1 MTPQYTTDFSIFS
14 FCFLA
19 SMIFMLLT
27 WLSAKKVKI
36 YFVWFDRRM
45 SWTKSCSWRHNHR
58 SDMLFQWWHARHAQI
73 HTDPHRSTQIHT
85 DPHRSTHET
94 SWLFNSCHDAC
105 AAISNT
111 SELSPRPAQERPSTP
126 SICLRNLRTDWQ
138 VEKWKS
144 LPI

>member
-45 SWTKSCSWRHNHR
+45 S
-58 SDMLFQWWHARHAQI
+58 
-73 HTDPHRSTQIHT
+73 
-85 DPHRSTHET
+85 
-94 SWLFNSCHDAC
+94 
-105 AAISNT
+105 
-111 SELSPRPAQERPSTP
+111 
-126 SICLRNLRTDWQ
+126 
-138 VEKWKS
+138 
-144 LPI
+144 